1 VPFIY
6 SLPKNPEDYQT
17 AEGRLQVH
25 IAKQCPE
32 YQKEYG
38 ITHMDWLPSSPD
50 LNPIE
55 NAWALLKIHLRKR
68 QQHSSKCFNTVEEF
82 IQAAQEEWN
91 KLD

>member
-6 SLPKNPEDYQT
+6 SLPENSEDYQT
-17 AEGRLQVH
+17 AEARLQVQ
-25 IAKQCPE
+25 IAKIFQE

-55 NAWALLKIHLRKR
+55 NAWASLKVRLQK
-68 QQHSSKCFNTVEEF
+68 QQ
-82 IQAAQEEWN
+82 
-91 KLD
+91 